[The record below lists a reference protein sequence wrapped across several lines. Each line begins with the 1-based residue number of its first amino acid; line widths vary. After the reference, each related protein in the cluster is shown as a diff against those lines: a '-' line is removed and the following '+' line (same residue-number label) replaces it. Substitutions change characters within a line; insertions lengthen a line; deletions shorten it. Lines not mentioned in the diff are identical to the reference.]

1 MNSFIDSKISK
12 NYFMSNL
19 IFVYGT
25 LRWSESRNSVLSDSE
40 YLGLFQSCS
49 EYTMVDL
56 GSFPGIFKQGNN
68 SIIGEIYNVSKSVL
82 EAIDRIESHPDFYK
96 RKLIKIQGIDNV
108 SAYFLEKDEYHSY
121 PEIKSGDWLR
131 KNN

>member
-40 YLGLFQSCS
+40 YLGLFQSCP

-56 GSFPGIFKQGNN
+56 GSFPGIFKQGKMMFEKVQD
-68 SIIGEIYNVSKSVL
+68 SSSQFS
-82 EAIDRIESHPDFYK
+82 ES
-96 RKLIKIQGIDNV
+96 QNQ
-108 SAYFLEKDEYHSY
+108 EKV
-121 PEIKSGDWLR
+121 G
-131 KNN
+131 N

>member
-25 LRWSESRNSVLSDSE
+25 LRWSEARNSVLSDSE
-40 YLGLFQSCS
+40 YLGLFQSCP

-82 EAIDRIESHPDFYK
+82 ETIDRIESHPDFYK

-108 SAYFLEKDEYHSY
+108 SAYFLEKDKYHSY

>member
-40 YLGLFQSCS
+40 YLGLFQSCP

-56 GSFPGIFKQGNN
+56 GSFPGPNKV
-68 SIIGEIYNVSKSVL
+68 IIQS
-82 EAIDRIESHPDFYK
+82 
-96 RKLIKIQGIDNV
+96 
-108 SAYFLEKDEYHSY
+108 LEKFTMFLNLY
-121 PEIKSGDWLR
+121 
-131 KNN
+131 